1 MPYLFE
7 RINLLQA
14 DNDLI
19 QKRETVI
26 NLISR
31 LGIKPFMTSDSSMFG
46 SYDILKEEFISIEK
60 DNFEEDVNYIEVA
73 ERLIDGEKIAYRVLK
88 YSIKVD
94 GQKYLPEVGK
104 SLSNILHTERNIK
117 KVMLVFLVFI
127 IVITFVTDLQ
137 YTRFLLRPLDA
148 IIRKLKETGHYRI
161 FYDNKPA
168 SLISWERYFH
178 YRLLSIIRPKAD

>member
-1 MPYLFE
+1 MPYLFV

-60 DNFEEDVNYIEVA
+60 DNHEEDVNYIEVA
-73 ERLIDGEKIAYRVLK
+73 ERLIDGEMIAYRVLK
-88 YSIKVD
+88 YSIKAD

-104 SLSNILHTERNIK
+104 SLSNILHTEGNIK

-127 IVITFVTDLQ
+127 IVITFLTDLQ

-148 IIRKLKETGHYRI
+148 ITRKLKETGHYRI

-168 SLISWERYFH
+168 FHTIWEGYFV
-178 YRLLSIIRPKAD
+178 YRSSSKIPPKVH